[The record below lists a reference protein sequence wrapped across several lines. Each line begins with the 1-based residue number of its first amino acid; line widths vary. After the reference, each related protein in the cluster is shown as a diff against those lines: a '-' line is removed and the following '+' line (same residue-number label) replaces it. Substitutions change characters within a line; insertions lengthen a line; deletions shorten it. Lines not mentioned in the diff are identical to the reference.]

1 MGVLY
6 PSGTETRKQS
16 SEIRRQVRR
25 IIGSL
30 LSREPL
36 VYNLYWQ
43 KAKKEEELKLSL
55 LPTCGI
61 VLVDETNTKRGGK
74 DDYNSKSGLWQE
86 GN

>member
-1 MGVLY
+1 MTITGN
-6 PSGTETRKQS
+6 PDFGK
-16 SEIRRQVRR
+16 
-25 IIGSL
+25 
-30 LSREPL
+30 RE
-36 VYNLYWQ
+36 
-43 KAKKEEELKLSL
+43 EEELKLSL